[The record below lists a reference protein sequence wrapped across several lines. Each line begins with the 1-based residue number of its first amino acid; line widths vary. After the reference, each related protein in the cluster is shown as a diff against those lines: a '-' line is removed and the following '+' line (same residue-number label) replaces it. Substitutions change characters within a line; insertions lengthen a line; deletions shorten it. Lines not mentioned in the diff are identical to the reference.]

1 MTRRSWNAVA
11 SLAVV
16 VVVGIIGACTSA
28 GATPSTTPGGGN
40 GCPTSQPAALAAG
53 ETRTVTMGTELGDMV
68 IKVEADL
75 SPIAVGNFV
84 TLAECGFYDG
94 IGFHRVLPGFV
105 IQGGDP
111 TGNGG
116 GGPGYDI
123 IDEPVTATYARGV
136 LAMAR
141 SPQPNS
147 QGSQF
152 FIILDDSA
160 AFSLE
165 QANNYA
171 IMGTVT
177 SGMEVAD
184 AIAAAADRELPSN
197 PIVITNVSV
206 GNP

>member
-1 MTRRSWNAVA
+1 MTRRTPRSIALLVA
-11 SLAVV
+11 GMLVA
-16 VVVGIIGACTSA
+16 GACTADGGSPA
-28 GATPSTTPGGGN
+28 DVPSRGD
-40 GCPTSQPAALAAG
+40 GCPTTQPPALPAG
-53 ETRTVTMGTELGDMV
+53 ETRTVTMATELGAIV

-84 TLAECGFYDG
+84 ALADCGFYQG
-94 IGFHRVLPGFV
+94 IGFHRVVPGFV

-111 TGNGG
+111 TGTGT

-123 IDEPVTATYARGV
+123 VDEPVTATYARGV

-141 SPQPNS
+141 SRLPNS

-160 AFSLE
+160 VFSLA
-165 QANNYA
+165 QTNNYA

-184 AIAAAADRELPSN
+184 AIAAAADGELPSD
-197 PIVITNVSV
+197 PVVITDVSV
-206 GNP
+206 SNP